1 VTDDQLRAAFQA
13 LSRDAEF
20 TPACPPAGRLWAG
33 AHGELPPAE
42 VEALAA
48 HLADCGA
55 CAEAWRVASDFGPRA
70 ELTAPQARLPW
81 WLAAA
86 AASVIAAG
94 TSVWVLNRAP
104 EPTPPPMVTMPPSFA
119 IEVAKAPIRVSSRY
133 ALTFRGANDG
143 RAFMTELKT
152 ALEPYERGDYAAA
165 VLSLRSLVEKYPD
178 LPEPSYYLGVSEL
191 MTGNVIAAIERLAQA
206 RDLADPD
213 QHDDVTWYLA
223 AAYERAGRRGEAQR
237 WAQAV
242 CDANGTRSAAACAAA
257 AALGRPR

>member
-143 RAFMTELKT
+143 RAFMT
-152 ALEPYERGDYAAA
+152 
-165 VLSLRSLVEKYPD
+165 SLRSLVEKYPD